1 MVPDEAA
8 KVLEQEETVFKLLP
22 KMHIRLNNPAMAFKH
37 VKPKPDAGKVKITT
51 SYSETQKRRKALKKT
66 KKQKSQ
72 K

>member
-22 KMHIRLNNPAMAFKH
+22 KMHIRLNKAFKH